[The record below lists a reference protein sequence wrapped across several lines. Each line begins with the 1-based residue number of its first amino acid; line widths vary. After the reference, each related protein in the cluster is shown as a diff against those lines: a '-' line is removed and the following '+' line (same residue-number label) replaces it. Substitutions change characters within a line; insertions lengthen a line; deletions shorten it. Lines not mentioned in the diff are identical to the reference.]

1 MLATEVNK
9 DNFQSEVLECDKPVL
24 VNFWGD
30 GCIPCDEI
38 APVLEELADKF
49 QGKGKFVK
57 LNVCE
62 NPKLAAQFGSMWL
75 LPTLAIFN
83 RGGRRSTAL
92 RKGVR
97 HHEGRCSGAGI
108 IGVTSVGSNTGRKY
122 QWLLCVK

>member
-1 MLATEVNK
+1 MPVAEVNK

-30 GCIPCDEI
+30 GCIPCDGI

-49 QGKGKFVK
+49 QGKVKFVK

-75 LPTLAIFN
+75 LPTLAIFKS
-83 RGGRRSTAL
+83 GELVGVFDWQSDFTTWILTRSELSGIDQLL
-92 RKGVR
+92 REK
-97 HHEGRCSGAGI
+97 A
-108 IGVTSVGSNTGRKY
+108 
-122 QWLLCVK
+122 